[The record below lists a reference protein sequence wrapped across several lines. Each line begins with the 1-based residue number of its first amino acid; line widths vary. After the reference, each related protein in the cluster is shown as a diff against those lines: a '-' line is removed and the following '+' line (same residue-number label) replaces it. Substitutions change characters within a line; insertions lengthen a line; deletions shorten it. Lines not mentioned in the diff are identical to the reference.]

1 MPDDGEGLTEWTANH
16 LCRRALF
23 LGFFTQRIK
32 LMCPL
37 FSILQNQSF
46 ALLLSVI
53 HEYII
58 SCSSNVWQIAGK

>member
-46 ALLLSVI
+46 AL
-53 HEYII
+53 
-58 SCSSNVWQIAGK
+58 